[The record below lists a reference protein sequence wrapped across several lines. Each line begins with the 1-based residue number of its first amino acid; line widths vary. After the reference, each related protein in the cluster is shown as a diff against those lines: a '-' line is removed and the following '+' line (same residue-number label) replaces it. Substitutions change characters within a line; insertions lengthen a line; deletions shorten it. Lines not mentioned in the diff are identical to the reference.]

1 LVFFGGVVILTGFK
15 YLKKISESR
24 NRRIRVFKKHFFS
37 ASKNRTTG
45 FRYLERTQKKRV
57 SDSKNHWDFRAF
69 QKTSKNHHCKG
80 GGGGGFRERTKE
92 NPGSFLGRY
101 LTL

>member
-80 GGGGGFRERTKE
+80 WGGEGFVKE
-92 NPGSFLGRY
+92 PKKTRAVF
-101 LTL
+101 